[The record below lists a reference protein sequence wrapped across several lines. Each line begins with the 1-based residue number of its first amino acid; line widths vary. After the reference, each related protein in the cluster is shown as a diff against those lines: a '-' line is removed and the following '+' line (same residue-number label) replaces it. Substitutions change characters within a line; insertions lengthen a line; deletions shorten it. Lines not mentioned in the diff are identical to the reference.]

1 MVRLLHYVKEYK
13 RQVILGPFFKFL
25 EAVFE
30 LILPLLMAKLI
41 DEGVA
46 QGNSLKIW
54 QMAGLMLLMSAVGGG
69 VH

>member
-1 MVRLLHYVKEYK
+1 MVGLLRYARNYK

-30 LILPLLMAKLI
+30 LILPLLMARLI

-46 QGNSLKIW
+46 QGNSVNAILESSII
-54 QMAGLMLLMSAVGGG
+54 A
-69 VH
+69 